1 MNKLNFLQPDKNNL
15 STHLYAGATLVSFS
29 IFIVFLNSFF
39 NKDLI
44 SFLPETISF
53 FLPLVLGFI
62 GLHLI
67 RIDYSGLK
75 LLDKINKN
83 INTNNFN
90 AFLSLLILFIVI
102 KALPP
107 LLSWFILDAN
117 IAGDSK
123 DVCTGTGAC
132 WTYIKIWF
140 NRFMYGM
147 YPNAEQWRI
156 NLSFIS
162 LAFLGTIGFF
172 ATEKFKKYLTLYYV
186 VIYPV
191 IAFFFIFFFIS
202 GGPIFFDFSYGII
215 AAVISIIIGFII
227 PSKFK
232 MYYFIIVPIT
242 LYILLKYI
250 FFYEEL
256 IELGKLEA
264 LEWVETGAWGGLSLT
279 FIVSFFC
286 LIFCFPI
293 GLFLSLGRRSDFPI
307 IKYISIGMIEFWR
320 GVPLITVLFM
330 SSVMFPM
337 FLPEDMF
344 IDKLVRVIIAISLFE
359 AAYVAEVIRGGLQA
373 LPRGQYDAAKSLG
386 MGYWKMHILVILPQ
400 ALKLVIPGIANTF
413 LALVKDTPLIF
424 VVGLLEIVGML
435 NLAKTNPDWLGFA
448 MEGYVFASVLFFII
462 CYAMSKY
469 SYNLEQKYKTER

>member
-1 MNKLNFLQPDKNNL
+1 MNNLNFLTPDKKNL
-15 STHLYAGATLVSFS
+15 YTYLYLGLFLISFS
-29 IFIVFLNSFF
+29 ILDVFLNSFF
-39 NKDLI
+39 KINLV
-44 SFLPETISF
+44 F
-53 FLPLVLGFI
+53 FLPSILSFILPLIIGFI

-67 RIDYSGLK
+67 RIEYSGVK
-75 LLDKINKN
+75 SLDVLNKN

-90 AFLSLLILFIVI
+90 AILSLIIIFVVI
-102 KALPP
+102 KSLPP
-107 LLSWFILDAN
+107 LLSWFFIDAN
-117 IAGDSK
+117 FSGDSK
-123 DVCTGTGAC
+123 DACTGSGAC
-132 WTYIKIWF
+132 WAYIKTWF

-162 LAFLGTIGFF
+162 LAFLGSVGFF
-172 ATEKFKKYLTLYYV
+172 ASEKLKKYLTLYYV
-186 VIYPV
+186 VIYPI
-191 IAFFFIFFFIS
+191 IAFLFIFFFIS

-215 AAVISIIIGFII
+215 AAVISVIVGFFI
-227 PSKFK
+227 PNKFK

-242 LYILLKYI
+242 IYILLKYV

-293 GLFLSLGRRSDFPI
+293 GLFLSLGRRSDLPI
-307 IKYISIGMIEFWR
+307 IKYISIGFIEFWR

-400 ALKLVIPGIANTF
+400 ALKLGIPGIANTF

-435 NLAKTNPDWLGFA
+435 NLAKTNPEWLGFA
-448 MEGYVFASVLFFII
+448 MEGYVFASVVFFII